1 MGGKKPIGEHP
12 SRGHLQRRFTGVTR
26 RGGHT
31 HRGNYWDPK
40 SPFDDDNPNIVPVI
54 QQEFS
59 LFSEFDLSPDR
70 FGILSKQTMD
80 HKVSDLKDEIKIEN
94 VTTFCLE
101 NNMLPSQT
109 TQGEPLTSTTQP
121 QVHQQPVGEYES
133 QSHVEMLQMTV
144 FHLTS
149 ALERLEFQF
158 YAAMNNLYCYGLP
171 THHQPQQQFPQ
182 QQLHQQAPRASSSPT
197 TATAS
202 GEESSSNMIKRINE
216 RLSTLEGRQKIIQ
229 SKVSQLDNLYGQT
242 TQAWGRS
249 IKEIMRAGG
258 GARPINNQ
266 SESHGNGDSHDDTE
280 LPEAVKSPKTD
291 SNHSAMAISATGN
304 PPQVHAPSA
313 SIEADHPDPQPSQDD
328 RKDEHSQST
337 PPLPSSLAPP
347 LIQRGIPATL
357 LPLSETT

>member
-40 SPFDDDNPNIVPVI
+40 SPFDDHENPNIVPVI
-54 QQEFS
+54 EQEFS

-70 FGILSKQTMD
+70 FGILNKQTLEQ

-94 VTTFCLE
+94 VTTFCLQ

-109 TQGEPLTSTTQP
+109 SQGQSLPSTSQP
-121 QVHQQPVGEYES
+121 HHIHQQEQIEEYGG

-171 THHQPQQQFPQ
+171 THHQPYQPQPQ
-182 QQLHQQAPRASSSPT
+182 QVTGGSSSPT
-197 TATAS
+197 TMTVPN
-202 GEESSSNMIKRINE
+202 EESSSSMIKRINE

-229 SKVSQLDNLYGQT
+229 SKISQLDNLYGQT

-249 IKEIMRAGG
+249 IKEIVR
-258 GARPINNQ
+258 GAKLTNPQ
-266 SESHGNGDSHDDTE
+266 PESQGNGGRDEVELLDSSE
-280 LPEAVKSPKTD
+280 PLNSPKTH
-291 SNHSAMAISATGN
+291 SNNPTVSATSTSGSSPLHQAGRSFPTPE
-304 PPQVHAPSA
+304 PP
-313 SIEADHPDPQPSQDD
+313 PDPQPRQENQNISASVPFPSFLVSPPN
-328 RKDEHSQST
+328 EPTPT
-337 PPLPSSLAPP
+337 PPPLASSNK
-347 LIQRGIPATL
+347 T
-357 LPLSETT
+357 